1 MNLRLSFSLR
11 ALHFTKGCF
20 FLEKEFFSVQ
30 NKIPTANKKL
40 RELLNKVIKKL
51 TDKRFNYIPIC
62 SRFRVMAEDS
72 YSDSMTEQQDLRA
85 DSRLT

>member
-1 MNLRLSFSLR
+1 MSLR
-11 ALHFTKGCF
+11 ALHFIKGFF
-20 FLEKEFFSVQ
+20 FLEKEFVSVQ

-51 TDKRFNYIPIC
+51 TDKRFNYIQIC

-72 YSDSMTEQQDLRA
+72 YSDSMTEQPNLRA